1 MSSYF
6 KKIELAS
13 VDEFKKFCKDN
24 PDIKYI
30 DAILSDLSGIIRGK
44 RLPIDDAEKL
54 FKSGIQ
60 FCYST
65 FLLDASGYCPDAD
78 GRGFSDG
85 DPDASYYP
93 VAGSLKRMPWHK
105 EPLGQ
110 VLITIQDESRYSSI
124 IDPRN
129 VLAKVLEK
137 YDTLNLSFKVAFE
150 LEFYLFKPRKNI
162 SEKPEPA
169 ISNETNRQSE
179 GTQVYGMR
187 ELDEFYDFLEDVNK
201 FCKIQNIPAT
211 TASSEFA
218 PGQFEI
224 NLNHTGNILKAAD
237 DSQLLRRVIKETAIK
252 HNYEA
257 SFISKPFLD
266 QTGSGMHV
274 HISLFDENGQNI
286 FSSSKEEGSEQLK
299 FSIGGLQKTTYD
311 NFLIFA
317 SNVNSYRRF
326 EPDQFVPVNN
336 SWGPNN
342 RSVAF
347 RIPRSDNKSTR
358 IEHRVAGA
366 ESNSYLVLS
375 AILSGIHF
383 GLINKITPTKFRIDN
398 ACADLDPKMPKSIEK
413 SIELFENSNFCK
425 KYYSEEYV
433 KIFSDLKRKE
443 VKSFYSEISDIE
455 YKWYLNL

>member
-1 MSSYF
+1 MTF
-6 KKIELAS
+6 QNNKVLLATI
-13 VDEFKKFCKDN
+13 DEFDSFKEKN
-24 PDIKYI
+24 PEIKYI
-30 DAILSDLSGIIRGK
+30 DAILSDLSGVIRGK
-44 RLPIDDAEKL
+44 RLPINDAQKL

-65 FLLDASGYCPDAD
+65 FLLDVTGYCPDAA
-78 GRGFSDG
+78 GRGFTDG
-85 DPDASYYP
+85 DPDATYFP
-93 VAGSLKRMPWHK
+93 VAGTLKKMPWHK
-105 EPLGQ
+105 DSLGQ
-110 VLITIQDESRYSSI
+110 VLITIQDDSRYSSI

-129 VLAKVLEK
+129 VLARVLDRIE
-137 YDTLNLSFKVAFE
+137 DLNLQFKVAFE
-150 LEFYLFKPRKNI
+150 LEFYLFKKRKNI

-169 ISNETNRQSE
+169 ISNETNKQSE

-187 ELDEFYDFLEDVNK
+187 ELDEFYDFLEDVNE
-201 FCKIQNIPAT
+201 FCKIQNIPAS

-224 NLNHTGNILKAAD
+224 NLNHTNDILKAAD
-237 DSQLLRRVIKETAIK
+237 DSALLRRVIKETAIK
-252 HNYEA
+252 HDYEA
-257 SFISKPFLD
+257 SFISKPFIE

-274 HISLFDENGQNI
+274 HISLFDEKNQNI
-286 FSSSKEEGSEQLK
+286 FSGDKEEGSEQLHYA
-299 FSIGGLQKTTYD
+299 IGGLQKTLYD

-347 RIPRSDNKSTR
+347 RIPRSDEKSKR

-366 ESNSYLVLS
+366 EANSYLVLS
-375 AILSGIHF
+375 AILSGIHY
-383 GLINKITPTKFRIDN
+383 GLINKISPTKFRIDN
-398 ACADLDPKMPKSIEK
+398 ACTDPDPEMPKSIDK
-413 SIELFENSNFCK
+413 AIQLFENSKFCID
-425 KYYSEEYV
+425 YYSKEYV
-433 KIFSDLKRKE
+433 TMYADLKRKE
-443 VKSFYSEISDIE
+443 IESFRSEISDIE

>member
-1 MSSYF
+1 MSLKYNKVS
-6 KKIELAS
+6 LATF
-13 VDEFKKFCKDN
+13 DEFKSFCANN
-24 PDIKYI
+24 PHVKYI

-44 RLPIDDAEKL
+44 RLPINEAEKL

-65 FLLDASGYCPDAD
+65 FLLDPTGYCPDAA

-85 DPDASYYP
+85 DPDATYYP
-93 VAGSLKRMPWHK
+93 VADSLKIMPWHK
-105 EPLGQ
+105 DPLAQ

-129 VLAKVLEK
+129 LLASVLERFDDLK
-137 YDTLNLSFKVAFE
+137 IHFKAAFE
-150 LEFYLFKPRKNI
+150 LEFYLFNKRKNI
-162 SEKPEPA
+162 SEKPVPA
-169 ISNETNRQSE
+169 ISNETKRQSE

-201 FCKIQNIPAT
+201 YSNLQNIPAT
-211 TASSEFA
+211 TTTSEFA

-224 NLNHTGNILKAAD
+224 NLNHTDNLLKSAD
-237 DSQLLRRVIKETAIK
+237 DAALLRRVIKETAIK
-252 HNYEA
+252 HEYEA
-257 SFISKPFLD
+257 SFLSKPFID

-274 HISLFDENGQNI
+274 HLSIFDANNNNI
-286 FSSSKEEGSEQLK
+286 FANSKEEGSAQLGHA
-299 FSIGGLQKTTYD
+299 IGGLQKTIYD

-317 SNVNSYRRF
+317 SNINAYRRF
-326 EPDQFVPVNN
+326 VPDQFVPVNN

-347 RIPRSDNKSTR
+347 RIPRSSNNSKR

-366 ESNSYLVLS
+366 EANTYLVLA
-375 AILSGIHF
+375 AILAGIHLGF
-383 GLINKITPTKFRIDN
+383 KEKIIPSDFRIDN
-398 ACADLDPKMPKSIEK
+398 ACTDLDSNMPRNIEK
-413 SIELFENSNFCK
+413 SIKLFENSEFCK
-425 KYYSEEYV
+425 KYFSEEYV
-433 KIFSDLKRKE
+433 KIYSDLKRKE
-443 VKSFYSEISDIE
+443 IELFNSEISDIE

>member
-1 MSSYF
+1 MTLNYNKVS
-6 KKIELAS
+6 LGTL
-13 VDEFKKFCKDN
+13 DEFNSFCKNN
-24 PDIKYI
+24 PNIKYV

-44 RLPIDDAEKL
+44 RLPINEAEKL

-65 FLLDASGYCPDAD
+65 FLLDVTGYCPDAA

-85 DPDASYYP
+85 DPDATYYP
-93 VAGSLKRMPWHK
+93 VAGTLKKMPWHK
-105 EPLGQ
+105 DSLAQ

-124 IDPRN
+124 VDPRN

-137 YDTLNLSFKVAFE
+137 FDDLKLSFKIAFE
-150 LEFYLFKPRKNI
+150 LEFYLFNKRKSI
-162 SEKPEPA
+162 LEKPISA
-169 ISNETNRQSE
+169 ISNETNRKSE

-187 ELDEFYDFLEDVNK
+187 ELDEFYEFLEDVNK

-218 PGQFEI
+218 PAQFEI
-224 NLNHTGNILKAAD
+224 NLKHTDEALKAAD
-237 DSQLLRRVIKETAIK
+237 DASLLRRVIKETAIK
-252 HNYEA
+252 HDYEA
-257 SFISKPFLD
+257 SFLSKPFVNE
-266 QTGSGMHV
+266 TGSGMHV
-274 HISLFDENGQNI
+274 HLSIFDQDNKNI
-286 FSSSKEEGSEQLK
+286 FASKNEEGSEQLR
-299 FSIGGLQKTTYD
+299 FAIGGLQKTTYD

-317 SNVNSYRRF
+317 PNVNSYRRF

-347 RIPRSDNKSTR
+347 RIPRSDNNAKR

-366 ESNSYLVLS
+366 EANSYLVLA
-375 AILSGIHF
+375 AILSGIHL
-383 GLINKITPTKFRIDN
+383 GLINKLEPSKFRIDN
-398 ACADLDPKMPKSIEK
+398 ACADADPEMPKTIEMSIG
-413 SIELFENSNFCK
+413 LFENSEFCK
-425 KYYSEEYV
+425 SYYSEEYV
-433 KIFSDLKRKE
+433 NMYSDLKRKE
-443 VKSFYSEISDIE
+443 LKSFYSEISDIE

>member
-1 MSSYF
+1 MTSYF

-13 VDEFKKFCKDN
+13 VDEFEKFCKNN

-44 RLPIDDAEKL
+44 RLPIVDAEKL

-65 FLLDASGYCPDAD
+65 FLLDASGYCPDAG

-85 DPDASYYP
+85 DPDASYFP
-93 VAGSLKRMPWHK
+93 VARSLKRMPWHK

-124 IDPRN
+124 VDPRN

-137 YDTLNLSFKVAFE
+137 YDKLNLSFKVAFE
-150 LEFYLFKPRKNI
+150 LEFYLFKQRKNI

-169 ISNETNRQSE
+169 ISNETNKQSE

-201 FCKIQNIPAT
+201 FCNIQNIPAT

-224 NLNHTGNILKAAD
+224 NLNHTDNVLKAAD

-257 SFISKPFLD
+257 SFISKPFVD

-274 HISLFDENGQNI
+274 HISLFDHNGQNI
-286 FSSSKEEGSEQLK
+286 FSSSKEEGSEQLQ

-347 RIPRSDNKSTR
+347 RIPRSDNKSRR

-413 SIELFENSNFCK
+413 SIELFENSSFCK
-425 KYYSEEYV
+425 KYYSKEYV
-433 KIFSDLKRKE
+433 KIYSDLKKKE
-443 VKSFYSEISDIE
+443 IDSFYSEISDIE

>member
-1 MSSYF
+1 MTLNYNKVS
-6 KKIELAS
+6 LGTL
-13 VDEFKKFCKDN
+13 DEFNSFCKNN
-24 PDIKYI
+24 PNIKYV

-44 RLPIDDAEKL
+44 RLPINEAEKL

-65 FLLDASGYCPDAD
+65 FLLDVTGYCPDAA

-85 DPDASYYP
+85 DPDATYYP
-93 VAGSLKRMPWHK
+93 VAGTLKKMPWHK
-105 EPLGQ
+105 DSLAQ

-124 IDPRN
+124 VDPRN

-137 YDTLNLSFKVAFE
+137 FDDLKLSFKIAFE
-150 LEFYLFKPRKNI
+150 LEFYLFNKRKSI
-162 SEKPEPA
+162 LEKPISA
-169 ISNETNRQSE
+169 ISNETNRKSE

-187 ELDEFYDFLEDVNK
+187 ELDEFYEFLEDVNK

-218 PGQFEI
+218 PAQFEI
-224 NLNHTGNILKAAD
+224 NLKHTDEALKAAD
-237 DSQLLRRVIKETAIK
+237 DASLLRRVIKETAIK
-252 HNYEA
+252 HDYEA
-257 SFISKPFLD
+257 SFLSKPFVNE
-266 QTGSGMHV
+266 TGSGMHV
-274 HISLFDENGQNI
+274 HLSIFDQDNKNI
-286 FSSSKEEGSEQLK
+286 FASKNEEGSEQLR
-299 FSIGGLQKTTYD
+299 FAIGGLQKTTYD

-317 SNVNSYRRF
+317 PNVNSYRRF

-347 RIPRSDNKSTR
+347 RIPRSDNNAKR

-366 ESNSYLVLS
+366 EANSYLVLA
-375 AILSGIHF
+375 AILSGIHL
-383 GLINKITPTKFRIDN
+383 GLINKLEPSKFRIDN
-398 ACADLDPKMPKSIEK
+398 ACADADPEMPKTIEK
-413 SIELFENSNFCK
+413 SIGLFENSEFCK
-425 KYYSEEYV
+425 SYYSEEYV
-433 KIFSDLKRKE
+433 NMYSDLKRKE
-443 VKSFYSEISDIE
+443 LESFYSEISDIE

>member
-1 MSSYF
+1 MSSFF
-6 KKIELAS
+6 KKVELATL
-13 VDEFKKFCKDN
+13 DEFKKFFKDN

-44 RLPIDDAEKL
+44 RLPINDAEKL

-65 FLLDASGYCPDAD
+65 FLLDANGYCPDAA

-93 VAGSLKRMPWHK
+93 VARSLKKMPWHK
-105 EPLGQ
+105 EPLAQ

-129 VLAKVLEK
+129 LLAKVLEK
-137 YDTLNLSFKVAFE
+137 YDDLNLSFKVAFE
-150 LEFYLFKPRKNI
+150 LEFYLFKKRKNL

-224 NLNHTGNILKAAD
+224 NLIHTDNVLKAAD
-237 DSQLLRRVIKETAIK
+237 DSALLRRVIKETALK

-274 HISLFDENGQNI
+274 HISLFDLNGQNI
-286 FSSSKEEGSEQLK
+286 FSSSKEENSERLHY
-299 FSIGGLQKTTYD
+299 SIGGLQKTTYE

-317 SNVNSYRRF
+317 SNINSYRRF

-347 RIPRSDNKSTR
+347 RIPRSDKNSTR

-398 ACADLDPKMPKSIEK
+398 ACTDLDPKMPKSIEK
-413 SIELFENSNFCK
+413 SIELFENSSFCK
-425 KYYSEEYV
+425 NYYSEEYV
-433 KIFSDLKRKE
+433 KIYSDLKKKE
-443 VKSFYSEISDIE
+443 IESFQSEISDIE
-455 YKWYLNL
+455 YKWNLNL